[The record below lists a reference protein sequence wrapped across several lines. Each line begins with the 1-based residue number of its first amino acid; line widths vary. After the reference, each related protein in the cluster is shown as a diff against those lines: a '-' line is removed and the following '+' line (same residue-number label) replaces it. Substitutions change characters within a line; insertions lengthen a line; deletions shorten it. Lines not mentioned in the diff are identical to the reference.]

1 MAQDIQIAGA
11 TFNAVPSI
19 VVPVAGGGSATFIDP
34 SPTTAA
40 AADVASGKQFF
51 DALGV
56 LTQGTASGGGGAYS
70 WLGSGAE
77 KIDTKDF
84 SINLS
89 KDTSYNSW
97 TPSTTASAIVSAK
110 NSVYTYT
117 GSASDY
123 DFCFVFKGFIEP
135 VYQSGTPATSRTH
148 RVGQYYL
155 NYIYGS
161 PSNNTIAQVQDDTAG
176 NALPLA
182 TSTSGFIQYYY
193 NNSGAL
199 AARSATQ
206 CGPCYMSSYPTINT
220 SISSGNVSVTVNFPA
235 FNAKCDTS
243 RFSTTRAG
251 QIDSVNTN
259 YSLTLEVF
267 RVPHGNGLASHLIS
281 EMCAA
286 LNAP

>member
-1 MAQDIQIAGA
+1 MSAPNISLLGA
-11 TFNAVPSI
+11 VYPEVSGVTLPKQ
-19 VVPVAGGGSATFIDP
+19 GGG
-34 SPTTAA
+34 TASFPWVEGSETKTQNGTY
-40 AADVASGKQFF
+40 DVTNLAQ
-51 DALGV
+51 LIV
-56 LTQGTASGGGGAYS
+56 NVSGGGGAYA

-84 SINLS
+84 SFNLS
-89 KDTSYNSW
+89 RDTSYNSW
-97 TPSTTASAIVSAK
+97 TPSTTATAIVAAK

-117 GSASDY
+117 GSVNSY

-135 VYQSGTPATSRTH
+135 VYVSGTPATYRTH
-148 RVGQYYL
+148 RVAQYNLY
-155 NYIYGS
+155 YIYGY
-161 PSNNTIAQVQDDTAG
+161 PVPNTTAQVQTDTAG
-176 NALPLA
+176 NIAQHT
-182 TSTSGFIQYYY
+182 TSSNAFIQYYY
-193 NNSGAL
+193 NNGGTLVS
-199 AARSATQ
+199 RSATQ

-220 SISSGNVSVTVNFPA
+220 SLSSGNVSVTVNFPA
-235 FNAKCDTS
+235 FNAKCDSS

-251 QIDSVNTN
+251 QVDSANTN

>member
-1 MAQDIQIAGA
+1 MSIQSEITRISGNVSDAFTVITNKGVTVPAGSTSDDLA
-11 TFNAVPSI
+11 DLISQI
-19 VVPVAGGGSATFIDP
+19 SGG
-34 SPTTAA
+34 
-40 AADVASGKQFF
+40 
-51 DALGV
+51 
-56 LTQGTASGGGGAYS
+56 GGGGAYA

-84 SINLS
+84 SFNLS
-89 KDTSYNSW
+89 RDTSYDSW
-97 TPSTTASAIVSAK
+97 TPSTTASAIVAAK

-135 VYQSGTPATSRTH
+135 VYVSGTPATYRTY
-148 RVGQYYL
+148 RVAQYYL

-161 PSNNTIAQVQDDTAG
+161 PTTSTIAQVQADTAG
-176 NALPLA
+176 NIGQCS
-182 TSTSGFIQYYY
+182 TSTNAFIQYYY
-193 NNSGAL
+193 NNGGTL
-199 AARSATQ
+199 LARSATQ
-206 CGPCYMSSYPTINT
+206 CGPCYMSAYPTVNA
-220 SISSGNVSVTVNFPA
+220 SLSSGNVSVTVNFSA
-235 FNAKCDTS
+235 FNAKCDSS

-251 QIDSVNTN
+251 QVDSANTN

-267 RVPHGNGLASHLIS
+267 RVPHGNGFASHLIS